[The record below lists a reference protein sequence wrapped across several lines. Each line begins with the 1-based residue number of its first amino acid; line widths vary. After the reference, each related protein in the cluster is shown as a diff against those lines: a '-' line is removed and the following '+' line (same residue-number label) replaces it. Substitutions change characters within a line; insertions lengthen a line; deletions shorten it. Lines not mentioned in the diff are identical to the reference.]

1 MYTTLRM
8 GMRPCEVIP
17 KHDITRW
24 VYKGAGGGG
33 GGRPRRYTRGSQTLH
48 EC

>member
-24 VYKGAGGGG
+24 VYKGAGGG
-33 GGRPRRYTRGSQTLH
+33 REAQEVHQRVADPP
-48 EC
+48 